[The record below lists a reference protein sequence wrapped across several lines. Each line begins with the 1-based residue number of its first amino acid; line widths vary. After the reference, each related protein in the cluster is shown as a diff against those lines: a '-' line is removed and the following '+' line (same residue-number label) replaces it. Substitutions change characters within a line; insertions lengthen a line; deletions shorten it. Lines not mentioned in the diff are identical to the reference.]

1 MKPSLI
7 KQRLTDIV
15 RPLMLVLFS
24 LILAGCKVELYSG
37 LTEKEGNEMLAILQ
51 DSGISSEK
59 LLDKDKMVT
68 LMVDSSDVSLSVKL
82 LSSFGYPKEKYSSIG
97 DIFPKDGL
105 ISSPTEERARYTYS
119 MSQELSSTLSMID
132 GVITARVHV
141 VLPQE
146 QETITDV
153 NFPSSA
159 SVFIKYTPELELA
172 GFIPKVK
179 TLVANSIEGL
189 SLDKITVSLF
199 PASRL
204 NTELKAKTNTE
215 SVLFVEVNA
224 SAATA
229 MRILIYSLVFLL
241 LSALGGI
248 GFLFWMMQKKLK
260 KKKRRKKRS
269 ANEVKDEGAA
279 SGAG

>member
-1 MKPSLI
+1 MIVSL
-7 KQRLTDIV
+7 
-15 RPLMLVLFS
+15 M
-24 LILAGCKVELYSG
+24 LAGCKIELYSG
-37 LTEKEGNEMLAILQ
+37 LSEKEGNEMLAILL
-51 DSGISSEK
+51 DSGIASEK

-68 LMVDSSDVSLSVKL
+68 LMVDTSDVSHSVKL
-82 LSSFGYPKEKYSSIG
+82 LRSYGYPKEKYSSIG

-105 ISSPTEERARYTYS
+105 ISSPIEERARYTYS

-189 SLDKITVSLF
+189 SLDKISVSLF

-204 NTELKAKTNTE
+204 NTEVLSKPSTD
-215 SVLFVEVNA
+215 SVLFISVNST
-224 SAATA
+224 SAGGV
-229 MRILIYSLVFLL
+229 RIMVYSLILL
-241 LSALGGI
+241 LLIALGGA
-248 GFLFWMMQKKLK
+248 GFLFWTMQQKSKK
-260 KKKRRKKRS
+260 KKKRKKP
-269 ANEVKDEGAA
+269 VAA
-279 SGAG
+279 TEAKE

>member
-1 MKPSLI
+1 MKQGLPKLFRLLSL
-7 KQRLTDIV
+7 V
-15 RPLMLVLFS
+15 SFS
-24 LILAGCKVELYSG
+24 LFLAGCKVELYSG
-37 LTEKEGNEMLAILQ
+37 LTEKEGNEMLAILL
-51 DSGISSEK
+51 DSGIASEK

-68 LMVDSSDVSLSVKL
+68 LMVDTNDVSHSVKL
-82 LSSFGYPKEKYSSIG
+82 LSSLGYPQEKYSSIG

-105 ISSPTEERARYTYS
+105 ISSPTEERARYMYS

-132 GVITARVHV
+132 GVIIARVHV

-172 GFIPKVK
+172 GLIPKVK

-189 SLDKITVSLF
+189 SLDKISVSLF

-204 NTELKAKTNTE
+204 NTDVLSKPLTD
-215 SVLFVEVNA
+215 SVLFIQVNSA
-224 SAATA
+224 SAGGV
-229 MRILIYSLVFLL
+229 RILVYSLITLL
-241 LSALGGI
+241 LAAIGGG
-248 GFLFWMMQKKLK
+248 GFLFWNMQKKNK
-260 KKKRRKKRS
+260 IRKKKRKKRPITT
-269 ANEVKDEGAA
+269 EVVE
-279 SGAG
+279 

>member
-1 MKPSLI
+1 MKQGLPESFRLI
-7 KQRLTDIV
+7 G
-15 RPLMLVLFS
+15 LVVLS
-24 LILAGCKVELYSG
+24 LILTGCKVELYSG
-37 LTEKEGNEMLAILQ
+37 LSEKEGNEMLAILL
-51 DSGISSEK
+51 DGGIASDK

-68 LMVDSSDVSLSVKL
+68 LMVDTNDVSHSVKL
-82 LSSFGYPKEKYSSIG
+82 LRSYGYPKEKYSSIG

-189 SLDKITVSLF
+189 SLDKISVSLF

-204 NTELKAKTNTE
+204 NTDFLSKPSTD
-215 SVLFVEVNA
+215 SVLFVQVNSS
-224 SAATA
+224 SAGAV
-229 MRILIYSLVFLL
+229 RILVYSLMILL
-241 LSALGGI
+241 LAALGGA
-248 GFLFWMMQKKLK
+248 GFLFWTIQMKSKRK
-260 KKKRRKKRS
+260 KKKRKPVVT
-269 ANEVKDEGAA
+269 EVKE
-279 SGAG
+279 